1 VGRED
6 ECADIARANVHLN
19 QPVRGDP
26 RGNVVKPTDS
36 DYAGCAE
43 MK

>member
-6 ECADIARANVHLN
+6 ERADIARANVHLN
-19 QPVRGDP
+19 QPVRGDFC
-26 RGNVVKPTDS
+26 GNVVKPTDP

-43 MK
+43 MQ